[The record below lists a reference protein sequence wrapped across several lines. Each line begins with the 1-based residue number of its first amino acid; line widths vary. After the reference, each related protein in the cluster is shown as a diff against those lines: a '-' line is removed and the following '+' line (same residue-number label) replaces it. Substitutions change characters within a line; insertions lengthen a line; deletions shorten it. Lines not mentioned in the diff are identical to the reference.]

1 MGVVELILA
10 RQAGG
15 EFPVEMAN
23 ADVEERRRRPDTVG
37 RAFGDERLDADDR
50 GTVPDQRQVDRAGDI
65 VARNGGDEFAII
77 QTDVSSPAEAEI
89 LCMRIMEAINEP
101 FLLAGNA
108 VKVGISIGV
117 ALAPVDAD
125 ERSELV
131 RKADIALYQAK
142 ADGKGRYVF
151 FAEAMDASIRH
162 RERIERDLRAALLA
176 GDQFTIVYQ
185 PLYGAQSQRIH
196 GAEALVRWNHPERG
210 LLPPAMFVPIAEATG
225 LIEPLGEWV
234 LEQACLTARHW
245 GNQTLA
251 VNVSA
256 VQLRNERFAERVLAI
271 VERTGFDPGRLELE
285 ITETSFIE
293 STAACQPNLARLRQH
308 GIRIALDD
316 FGTGYSSFT
325 HLRHFQVDRIK
336 IDQSFVQGIDRS
348 EGGVAIIRAIV
359 DLARASGM
367 QVTAE
372 GVETAEQN
380 RFLTKAGCNAL
391 QGFLLSTPVSAAHF
405 ESMLGMGP
413 GEPHASSGR
422 GEAAMPLHGTDTE

>member
-1 MGVVELILA
+1 
-10 RQAGG
+10 
-15 EFPVEMAN
+15 
-23 ADVEERRRRPDTVG
+23 
-37 RAFGDERLDADDR
+37 
-50 GTVPDQRQVDRAGDI
+50 
-65 VARNGGDEFAII
+65 
-77 QTDVSSPAEAEI
+77 
-89 LCMRIMEAINEP
+89 MRIMESISEP

-162 RERIERDLRAALLA
+162 RELIERDLRAALLA
-176 GDQFTIVYQ
+176 GDQFRIDYQ

-210 LLPPAMFVPIAEATG
+210 LLSPAMFVPIAEATG

-245 GNQTLA
+245 PNQMLA

-256 VQLRNERFAERVLAI
+256 VQLRNERFADRVLAI
-271 VERTGFDPGRLELE
+271 VERTGFDPARLELE

-293 STAACQPNLARLRQH
+293 STAACQPNLARLRQQ
-308 GIRIALDD
+308 GIKIALDD

-336 IDQSFVQGIDRS
+336 IDQSFVHGIDRS

-391 QGFLLSTPVSAAHF
+391 QGFLLSTPVSAIHF

-413 GEPHASSGR
+413 GTPDKSFGQGAP
-422 GEAAMPLHGTDTE
+422 AMPLRGADIL